1 MAAAQKE
8 LSKYLSDAFHIK
20 LSNPEILGLK
30 KKWDEGE
37 VKSAL
42 FKTPIEEVT
51 AHLVPSL
58 VGY

>member
-8 LSKYLSDAFHIK
+8 LSKYLSEAFHIK

-37 VKSAL
+37 VKAAL
-42 FKTPIEEVT
+42 FKTPIEEVS
-51 AHLVPSL
+51 VQYFS
-58 VGY
+58 